1 MKKIFRVTVLVLF
14 LMGVTVPVVC
24 AVGKNVTGFQ
34 KDSYV
39 YLFAGLDDAAEN
51 TDSLILISYN
61 ARENKAAVMQI
72 PRDTYINC
80 QTETNKIN
88 SVYSAARAAGDTSEK
103 AMTKLIS
110 VISRGFGLTVDGYVA
125 MTVSAVSQLVDSMGG
140 VTVTLDEDFV
150 LYNPSGDVA
159 LKLHKGE
166 NLING
171 RDAGILVRHRSGY
184 KNGDLG
190 RMDAQ
195 RLFLRGFFDTVMKR
209 ADLDGM
215 LRAAAKLKNS
225 IKTNLSLGDL
235 LMMVLRH
242 SSKFQNTLISYAKA
256 PGKALKSENGQWY
269 YALNRQGVREVLTR
283 LFDTF
288 SGIFDED
295 GLFQKNENKFKE
307 IYISRDFSIDDFLS

>member
-1 MKKIFRVTVLVLF
+1 MKKILRATVLVLF
-14 LMGVTVPVVC
+14 LMGITVPAVC
-24 AVGKNVTGFQ
+24 AVGKTVTGFQ

-88 SVYSAARAAGDTSEK
+88 SVYSAARAAGDTAEK
-103 AMTKLIS
+103 AMSKLIS

-125 MTVSAVSQLVDSMGG
+125 MTLNAVSQFVDSMGG
-140 VTVTLDEDFV
+140 ITVTLDEDFV

-166 NLING
+166 NHING
-171 RDAGILVRHRSGY
+171 REATILVRHRSGY

-195 RLFLRGFFDTVMKR
+195 RMFLRGFFDTVMKR
-209 ADLDGM
+209 AELDGM
-215 LRAAAKLKNS
+215 LRVVAKVKNS
-225 IKTNLSLGDL
+225 VRTNLSLSDL

-242 SSKFQNTLISYAKA
+242 SSKFRDALISYATA

-269 YALNRQGVREVLTR
+269 YAINSKGTEEMLAM

-288 SGIFDED
+288 EGSFDKGE
-295 GLFQKNENKFKE
+295 LFKKDENKFKE
-307 IYISRDFSIDDFLS
+307 IYISKDFLIDDFLS